1 MILYEVTKQ
10 DSLQVT
16 LIEFS
21 SLLQLSQRVW

>member
-21 SLLQLSQRVW
+21 SFLQLSQRVW